1 MNHHLWLCANTT
13 KARRF
18 ITMAQ
23 SIITD
28 RTQHFSP
35 AASLAAL
42 GVHLRQ
48 IDLFG
53 PVRDT
58 VKIAQK
64 TVKHTPLDKLFDAF
78 ISILAGAHGLVEIN
92 TRLRSDQAL
101 QAAFGRTACADQS
114 VVQDTLNACTTEQ
127 VTQLQQALQIVY
139 RQHGQG
145 YAHDYSRAWQIL
157 DADLTGMPCG
167 KKAAFATKGYFPQ
180 QRYRRGRQL
189 GRILASRYH
198 EIVVDQLFNGTTY
211 LRTAL
216 RPLLEA
222 AEAILELDAAKRAR
236 TIIRIDAGGGSVGEI
251 NWLLERDYQ
260 VHGKDYSGQRAQKLA
275 QQVANWVDDPRIDG
289 RQVGW
294 VAAPASDYVRP
305 VRRIAVR
312 CRKKNGQW
320 GCGVIISTLSAV
332 DVLTLTGQ
340 PPTKVTD
347 EVTVLLAYVYFYDAR
362 GGGVETAIK
371 DDKQGLGITK
381 RNKKRFE
388 AQQMVMLLNALAHNV
403 LVWARRW
410 MAASL
415 LQIQRYGLVRL
426 VRDVWH
432 ISGFVEWDSHGQL
445 TQIILNQ
452 LAPLAP
458 GLGMALQRLLAPTH
472 VVVNLGQI

>member
-1 MNHHLWLCANTT
+1 
-13 KARRF
+13 
-18 ITMAQ
+18 MAQ
-23 SIITD
+23 FTSSDTT
-28 RTQHFSP
+28 RHFSP
-35 AASLAAL
+35 LASLAAL

-53 PVRDT
+53 PIRAS

-64 TVKHTPLDKLFDAF
+64 TVKYAPIDKLFDAF

-92 TRLRSDQAL
+92 TRLRSDPAL
-101 QAAFGRTACADQS
+101 QAAFGRSACADQS
-114 VVQDTLNACTTEQ
+114 VVQDTLNACTAEQ
-127 VTQLQQALQIVY
+127 VTQLDQALTTIY
-139 RQHGQG
+139 RQHAQG
-145 YAHDYSRAWQIL
+145 YAHDYTAAWQIL

-189 GRILASRYH
+189 GRVLATIYH

-222 AEAILELDAAKRAR
+222 TERILDLSAAKRLR
-236 TIIRIDAGGGSVGEI
+236 TIVRIDAGGGSVGEI
-251 NWLLERDYQ
+251 NWLLERGYQ
-260 VHGKDYSGQRAQKLA
+260 VIAKDYSGQRAQRLA
-275 QQVANWVDDPRIDG
+275 QSVTRWVDDPRIEG

-294 VAAPASDYVRP
+294 VSEPTTAYVREI
-305 VRRIAVR
+305 RRIAVR

-320 GCGVIISTLSAV
+320 GVGVIISSLERA
-332 DVLTLTGQ
+332 DVLALTEQDAAVQDG
-340 PPTKVTD
+340 D
-347 EVTVLLAYVYFYDAR
+347 AVLLAYVYFYDQR

-388 AQQMVMLLNALAHNV
+388 AQQIVMLLNVLAHNV
-403 LVWARRW
+403 LIWARGW
-410 MAASL
+410 LAPL
-415 LQIQRYGLVRL
+415 VPQIERYGLLRL

-432 ISGFVEWDSHGQL
+432 ISGFVERDRHGQL
-445 TQIILNQ
+445 IRIVLNQ
-452 LAPLAP
+452 LAPMAR
-458 GLGMALQRLLAPTH
+458 GLGMGLRRLLAPTH
-472 VVVNLGQI
+472 VVVNLGQT